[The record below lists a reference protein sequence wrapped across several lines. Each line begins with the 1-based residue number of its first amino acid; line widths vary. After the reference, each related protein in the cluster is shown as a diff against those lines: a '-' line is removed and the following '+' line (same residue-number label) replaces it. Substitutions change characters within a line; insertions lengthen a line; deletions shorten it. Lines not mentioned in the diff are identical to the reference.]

1 MNKFKDFVEQYYNLK
16 LDAKTRKA
24 KYVRARWIYFYLCRK
39 YTGLSY
45 SAIGTSIG
53 MDHASVMYG
62 VKELENVLRFEPLLR
77 QQFDEIIY
85 SLTDPKGYSQLNI
98 DQLVKKYNNLLIENA
113 QLKMEKNI
121 YKWGKNII

>member
-1 MNKFKDFVEQYYNLK
+1 MNKFKDFVEQYFNLK
-16 LDAKTRKA
+16 LDSKTRKA

-39 YTGLSY
+39 YTALSY

-62 VKELENVLRFEPLLR
+62 EKELENVLRFEPLLK

-85 SLTDPKGYSQLNI
+85 SLIDPKGYSELNI

-113 QLKMEKNI
+113 QLKMEKNTF
-121 YKWGKNII
+121 KWGKKLV